1 MTSSDIAG
9 KDDTYVRGLE
19 IQTRAGVPIVRDVS
33 FSIAP
38 GEILGLVG
46 ESGSGKTT
54 VGLALLGYCRSG
66 LKIRG
71 GSIRIG
77 DTEPLTA
84 SPRSLE
90 ALRGRVVCYMPQDPS
105 TALNPFLKVGS
116 QLAETFADRSL
127 VTIEK
132 LKASLEE
139 VRLPSD
145 GRILKAHAFELSGG
159 QQQRM
164 AMAMAFANRPRLIVM
179 DEPTTGLDVTTQ
191 AHVLS
196 TIRRLCQD
204 YGVSALY
211 VSHDLAVVAQIAQR
225 VAVMQN
231 GRIVESGTA
240 EDVLGRPKHPYTRQ
254 LVDALPRIERR
265 SQVPVA
271 AAAPSLLQVKGV
283 VASHGRAQILH
294 DIDLDIAEGSCVALV
309 GESGSGKTTLSR
321 CIAGLH
327 EHMSGTLIFRGTSL
341 APMAAQRPRDLRRRI
356 QYVFQNPYSSFNPAH
371 TIGHSIG
378 TVIGLFEKQSKHS
391 IRDKIAD
398 VLEQVSLPVEMMHR
412 YPREMSGGQRQRAAI
427 ARALAADPD
436 LLVCDE
442 ITSALDVSVQA
453 TVVEL
458 LQSLQQKRRLSMLF
472 VTHNLPLVAN
482 IAQKIAV
489 MQSGRIVEIGNT
501 DEVLTDRRAEETRR
515 LMRDSPAF
523 PY

>member
-1 MTSSDIAG
+1 MTSANVPADRS
-9 KDDTYVRGLE
+9 TEVRGLE
-19 IQTRAGVPIVRDVS
+19 IQTNAGQPIVQDVS

-66 LKIRG
+66 LRIRG
-71 GSIRIG
+71 GSIRVG
-77 DTEPLTA
+77 DTELSAA

-90 ALRGRVVCYMPQDPS
+90 ALRGRVVCYMPQDPA
-105 TALNPFLKVGS
+105 TALNPFLRVGS
-116 QLAETFADRSL
+116 QLAETFAERSL
-127 VTIEK
+127 VTPER

-139 VRLPSD
+139 VRLPPD
-145 GRILKAHAFELSGG
+145 DRILKAHTFELSGG

-164 AMAMAFANRPRLIVM
+164 AMAMAFVNRPRLIVM

-204 YGVSALY
+204 HGVSALY
-211 VSHDLAVVAQIAQR
+211 VSHDLAVVAQLAQT
-225 VAVMQN
+225 VAVMQH
-231 GRIVESGTA
+231 GRIVESGA
-240 EDVLGRPKHPYTRQ
+240 AADVLGSPKHPYTRK

-265 SQVPVA
+265 SQIAVDAV
-271 AAAPSLLQVKGV
+271 APSLLQVRN
-283 VASHGRAQILH
+283 VAASYGSVRILQ
-294 DIDLDIAEGSCVALV
+294 DIDLEIPEGSCLALV

-327 EHMSGTLIFRGTSL
+327 EQMSGTVAFRGTRL
-341 APMAAQRPRDLRRRI
+341 ASAAAQRPRDLRRRI
-356 QYVFQNPYSSFNPAH
+356 QYIFQNPYGSFNPAH
-371 TIGHSIG
+371 TVGHSIG
-378 TVIGLFEKQSKHS
+378 TVVNLFEKQSKPS
-391 IRDKIAD
+391 TRDKIAN
-398 VLEQVSLPVEMMHR
+398 VLEQVSLPVEMMNR

-436 LLVCDE
+436 LLICDE
-442 ITSALDVSVQA
+442 TTSALDVSVQA

-458 LQSLQQKRRLSMLF
+458 LQSLQEKRRLSMLF

-489 MQSGRIVEIGNT
+489 MQEGRIVEMGDT
-501 DEVLTDRRAEETRR
+501 DQVLSDRRAEETQR